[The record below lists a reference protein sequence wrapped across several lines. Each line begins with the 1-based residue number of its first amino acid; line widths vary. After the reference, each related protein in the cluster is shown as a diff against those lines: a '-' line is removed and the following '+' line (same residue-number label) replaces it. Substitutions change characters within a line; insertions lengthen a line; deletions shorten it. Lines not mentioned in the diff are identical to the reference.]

1 MSKKEIYIYIYIYQ
15 DELVKKV
22 DSNNDE
28 LLILIDVAESDLI
41 LLLAFII
48 IFLLCKKDSN
58 VKR

>member
-48 IFLLCKKDSN
+48 DFLLCKKDSN